1 MIGNLL
7 PHPIRFPERSG
18 RRVLFTASIPSGAPR
33 SGAPARDGAGIGP
46 GGGLRVLI
54 IEDNQDAAETLGELL
69 ELSGHQVQL
78 ALDGAAGVAAAREA
92 SPHVV
97 ISDLGLPGEL
107 DGYAVARALRAE
119 PDLRGVYLIALSGYA
134 SEDARRRSREAGFD
148 MHLAKPPDI
157 AKLEK
162 ILEAL
167 GRR

>member
-1 MIGNLL
+1 MDVTA
-7 PHPIRFPERSG
+7 PSG
-18 RRVLFTASIPSGAPR
+18 GPDQGALFTARPPSSQAPP
-33 SGAPARDGAGIGP
+33 GAPAGDGAGTAT
-46 GGGLRVLI
+46 GGGLRVLV

-69 ELSGHQVQL
+69 ELSGHEVKL
-78 ALDGAAGVAAAREA
+78 ALDGTAGVATAREI

-107 DGYAVARALRAE
+107 DGYAVAHALRAE
-119 PDLRGVYLIALSGYA
+119 PSLRGVYLIALSGYA

-157 AKLEK
+157 SRLEK
-162 ILEAL
+162 ILADL